1 MTLEWEEN
9 QFFLQLNRSF
19 RNCSNGFIEEIFQL
33 QDTSGMLVMLA
44 RAQDCMNKRCMT
56 KFALGV
62 ERRHE

>member
-1 MTLEWEEN
+1 MALAWEEH
-9 QFFLQLNRSF
+9 QFFLKLNRSF
-19 RNCSNGFIEEIFQL
+19 RNCSNGFINEIFQL

-44 RAQDCMNKRCMT
+44 RAQDCMTERCMT